1 MCAGKGS
8 PLPQSLVM
16 QNLILKVTPWCL
28 FSEGNSCVMC
38 VKSENEIYFV
48 ATLQV
53 TDSMN
58 SENVNVI

>member
-1 MCAGKGS
+1 
-8 PLPQSLVM
+8 
-16 QNLILKVTPWCL
+16 
-28 FSEGNSCVMC
+28 MC